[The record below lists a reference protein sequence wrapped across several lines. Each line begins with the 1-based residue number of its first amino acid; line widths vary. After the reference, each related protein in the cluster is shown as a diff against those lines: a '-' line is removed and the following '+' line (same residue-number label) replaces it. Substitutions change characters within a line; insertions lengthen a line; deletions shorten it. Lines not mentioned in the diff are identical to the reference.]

1 MSMNRH
7 GLLMLLRTF
16 LLLVV
21 TVMGIVLLVSH
32 SPTDP
37 VNEFLGGNVFSVS
50 SEQRDNIA
58 HILGTNMSETR

>member
-1 MSMNRH
+1 MALGMSMNRH
-7 GLLMLLRTF
+7 GLLILLRTF

-37 VNEFLGGNVFSVS
+37 VNE
-50 SEQRDNIA
+50 
-58 HILGTNMSETR
+58 